1 MRSDEPPCASRGD
14 DVFVATLRHMMFA
27 MFVLWIAAFLGVFLH
42 RRWTIPVALVAL
54 AWTAV
59 ILRLHMSSDIPLNF

>member
-1 MRSDEPPCASRGD
+1 MGEEGPVRLCGARPGHGYVDP
-14 DVFVATLRHMMFA
+14 MMFA
-27 MFVLWIAAFLGVFLH
+27 MFALWIVAFIGVFLH

-54 AWTAV
+54 AWSAV

>member
-1 MRSDEPPCASRGD
+1 MPDEGPVRLSGSPPGHGYVD
-14 DVFVATLRHMMFA
+14 PMMFA
-27 MFVLWIAAFLGVFLH
+27 MFALWIVAFVGVFLH

>member
-1 MRSDEPPCASRGD
+1 MT
-14 DVFVATLRHMMFA
+14 TLGHMMFA
-27 MFVLWIAAFLGVFLH
+27 MFALWIAAFLGVFLH